1 MARVPT
7 EVVRVSEVAGKGPP
21 WTMAWPTSTPV
32 GQPLTMMR
40 PDLLLE
46 RRNQACRRRVVRFGE
61 LQGSGELAFEPVGG
75 LDEFLG
81 GGVADHQ
88 GGCAEDFLRAARG
101 W

>member
-40 PDLLLE
+40 PTFCSSAG
-46 RRNQACRRRVVRFGE
+46 R
-61 LQGSGELAFEPVGG
+61 SGAAVG
-75 LDEFLG
+75 
-81 GGVADHQ
+81 
-88 GGCAEDFLRAARG
+88 
-101 W
+101 